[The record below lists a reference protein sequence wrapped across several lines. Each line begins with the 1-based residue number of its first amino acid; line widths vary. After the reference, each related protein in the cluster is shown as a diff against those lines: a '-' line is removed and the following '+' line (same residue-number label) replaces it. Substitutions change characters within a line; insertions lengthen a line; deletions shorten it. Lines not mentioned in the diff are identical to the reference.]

1 MVFFVSPLLDCD
13 SAAGLLP
20 DAHQRCSMFR
30 SVSLI
35 NVRGCSTLDL
45 TLIYVLLLL
54 YWEHVPQP
62 CLYIVVFFFLY
73 RQHFWTIYGP
83 VQS

>member
-1 MVFFVSPLLDCD
+1 
-13 SAAGLLP
+13 
-20 DAHQRCSMFR
+20 MFR

-62 CLYIVVFFFLY
+62 CLYIVVFLFFFCIDNIFGPSMDPFKAEELVPVFK
-73 RQHFWTIYGP
+73 HMIYTCE
-83 VQS
+83 